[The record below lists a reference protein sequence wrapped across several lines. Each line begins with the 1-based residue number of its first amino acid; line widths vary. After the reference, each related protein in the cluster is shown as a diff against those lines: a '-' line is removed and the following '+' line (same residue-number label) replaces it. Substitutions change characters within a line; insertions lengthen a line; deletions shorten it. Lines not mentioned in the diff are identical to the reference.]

1 MAAVAGGQIANGG
14 RGGHGGRVNGRGG
27 RGGNGARGFVF
38 TAAELHSLL
47 DIVEEIL
54 PIGPIEWG
62 TVVERHK
69 VLYEAKLRDLN
80 SIRRKFNQM
89 ATKTAPTGDSNIPE
103 YIRRAK
109 DIWDAIEEKTGGGF
123 ANLDELGLDLE
134 DEIEVA
140 DELEQEPDVEG
151 DVPGGEQQQP
161 DLNNNQSPADEAAA
175 RETPRNNQSQLGNTR
190 LLPRCNNPFVQPRSA
205 VRSTVNEQ
213 MEQLARQRL

>member
-1 MAAVAGGQIANGG
+1 MATVAGGRIANGG
-14 RGGHGGRVNGRGG
+14 RGGRGGRVNGHGG

-89 ATKTAPTGDSNIPE
+89 ATKQFRVAQPNSGRHLNGVEREDN
-103 YIRRAK
+103 
-109 DIWDAIEEKTGGGF
+109 
-123 ANLDELGLDLE
+123 DL
-134 DEIEVA
+134 V
-140 DELEQEPDVEG
+140 
-151 DVPGGEQQQP
+151 
-161 DLNNNQSPADEAAA
+161 
-175 RETPRNNQSQLGNTR
+175 
-190 LLPRCNNPFVQPRSA
+190 
-205 VRSTVNEQ
+205 
-213 MEQLARQRL
+213 